1 VRFGELWRQPFLPDS
16 HFQSCLAGGAQSA
29 GLAAEDLSPYYKPKQ
44 VLRTS
49 SVPIAAAMRHC
60 GTSARVKVQNR
71 WRMQRKP
78 SGRIF
83 CNMENK
89 PRKQRLFWHLQIRQL
104 TLE

>member
-1 VRFGELWRQPFLPDS
+1 
-16 HFQSCLAGGAQSA
+16 
-29 GLAAEDLSPYYKPKQ
+29 
-44 VLRTS
+44 
-49 SVPIAAAMRHC
+49 
-60 GTSARVKVQNR
+60 
-71 WRMQRKP
+71 MQRKP